1 MQIKV
6 ITRLSG
12 YFFCVSKGGD
22 PEKIQGGLP
31 KSATSR
37 SPKNATSCRKGDPS
51 TSMYKAKAIRIASS
65 DAPVRVGRCYAN

>member
-22 PEKIQGGLP
+22 PEKIQGGL
-31 KSATSR
+31 
-37 SPKNATSCRKGDPS
+37 PKNATSCRKGDPS

-65 DAPVRVGRCYAN
+65 DAPVRVGRCYAS